1 MSEDLVAAK
10 LPRISAWF
18 KELGNKLLSAAF

>member
-1 MSEDLVAAK
+1 MSEDTVAAK

-18 KELGNKLLSAAF
+18 KELDNELLSTAF